1 MAPMRGLIA
10 RQPMTKLAALATAA
24 AVPLVILAFWPLYFS
39 QPLADADR
47 YTHLHAVAGS
57 LWLMLLIV
65 QPVAIH
71 HERYRLHITLGKISY
86 VLAPLFVVAGVLL
99 SHYRL
104 SVMSGETFA
113 AEGFSH
119 YLPFYASVVFALAYV
134 LGLRYRHDAEAHGRF
149 MLLTAIPLID
159 PVLGRILFFN
169 FPALPSP
176 WLDQGVTFSVATIL
190 AAILVF
196 SYKGPARSRRA
207 LAIYFVALVALEL
220 GWFSASLT
228 PQWLEAVRF
237 FRGLPL
243 T

>member
-1 MAPMRGLIA
+1 
-10 RQPMTKLAALATAA
+10 MTKLAALAAA
-24 AVPLVILAFWPLYFS
+24 AAIPLVILAFWPLYLSRPF
-39 QPLADADR
+39 ADVDR
-47 YTHLHAVAGS
+47 YTHLHAMAGS
-57 LWLMLLIV
+57 LWLLLLIV
-65 QPVAIH
+65 QPLAIY
-71 HERYRLHITLGKISY
+71 HERYRLHLTLGKISY
-86 VLAPLFVVAGVLL
+86 IIAPLFVIAGVLL

-104 SVMSGETFA
+104 SAMTDETFT

-119 YLPFYASVVFALAYV
+119 YLPFYASIIFALAYSF
-134 LGLRYRHDAEAHGRF
+134 GLWHRRDAEAHGRF

-159 PVLGRILFFN
+159 PVLGRVMAFN

-176 WLDQGVTFSVATIL
+176 WLYQAVTFSVATIL

-196 SYKGPARSRRA
+196 SYRGPARSRRA